1 MTNQTFNL
9 DLIPQGVPPIVHVS
23 QYDKGQ
29 TWEIH
34 LHENGIVF
42 PVPANTSAAI
52 QGTKPDNT
60 GFQFPAVI
68 TAGDNVVMFTLEQ
81 QMTVFSGDI
90 DCELVLVNGDDQVAT
105 INFILSVEPTTLDD
119 DTVISETQLPLIE
132 QAAELGA
139 VINNYATQIHADA
152 ETASTAAT
160 AATAAA
166 TSASA
171 DATTATAA
179 ADDATASKTAAASS
193 ASNAATSETN
203 AAASAMEAA
212 SSESNA
218 ATSEANAAASA
229 AEAARVA
236 ATDMTGAT
244 ASTAGTHGLV
254 PAPAAGDDTKF
265 LGGDGT
271 WKDVPAELSGLTDV
285 TLTSPVNG
293 QILRYDATAQKWR
306 NADLSYV
313 GMIIH
318 STTLDTEAKVKAVY
332 GGASWVKIEGVFL
345 LGESATHA
353 IGSTGGEETH
363 ILSANEMPSHAHGE
377 YINTSGGSRYPYT
390 LAGGGGE
397 SMAGNYFGSATPFGV
412 YTGQQ
417 CLTGA
422 TGGGQAHNNMPP
434 YKTVYIWERTA

>member
-1 MTNQTFNL
+1 MTSQTFNL
-9 DLIPQGVPPIVHVS
+9 DLIPQGVPPIIHVS

-52 QGTKPDNT
+52 QGTKPDST

-132 QAAELGA
+132 QAAELGT

-160 AATAAA
+160 SATSAAEDAAADAATATQAADDAQASQTAAA
-166 TSASA
+166 TSASN
-171 DATTATAA
+171 AA
-179 ADDATASKTAAASS
+179 ASEAAAASS
-193 ASNAATSETN
+193 ATS
-203 AAASAMEAA
+203 AAS
-212 SSESNA
+212 
-218 ATSEANAAASA
+218 SA
-229 AEAARVA
+229 AEAQAA
-236 ATDMTGAT
+236 IATDMTGAT

-285 TLTSPVNG
+285 DLASLSDG
-293 QILRYDATAQKWR
+293 QLLRYDATAQKWK
-306 NADLSYV
+306 NAELSYV

-318 STTLDTEAKVKAVY
+318 SSTLDTEAKVKAFY
-332 GGASWVKIEGVFL
+332 GGTSWTAIEGVFL
-345 LGESATHA
+345 LGTSSAHA

-363 ILSANEMPSHAHGE
+363 TLTIAEMPSHSHDV
-377 YINTSGGSRYPYT
+377 NSGATVFANGGANDVSQTAGSRTYT
-390 LAGGGGE
+390 YLGI
-397 SMAGNYFGSATPFGV
+397 NN
-412 YTGQQ
+412 
-417 CLTGA
+417 

>member
-34 LHENGIVF
+34 LYENGIVF

-52 QGTKPDNT
+52 QGTKPDST

-68 TAGDNVVMFTLEQ
+68 TAGDNVVTFTLEQ

-152 ETASTAAT
+152 ETASAAAT
-160 AATAAA
+160 AATSAAESTA
-166 TSASA
+166 A
-171 DATTATAA
+171 DAATATAA
-179 ADDATASKTAAASS
+179 ADDATASQTAAATS

-203 AAASAMEAA
+203 AAASATAAA
-212 SSESNA
+212 SS
-218 ATSEANAAASA
+218 ATSAAASA
-229 AEAARVA
+229 AAAQA
-236 ATDMTGAT
+236 AIATDMTGAT
-244 ASTAGTHGLV
+244 ASADGAHGLV
-254 PAPAAGDDTKF
+254 PQPLAGDEVKF
-265 LGGDGT
+265 LRGDGT
-271 WKDVPAELSGLTDV
+271 WASVVIP
-285 TLTSPVNG
+285 P
-293 QILRYDATAQKWR
+293 Q
-306 NADLSYV
+306 SYV

-318 STTLDTEAKVKAVY
+318 STTLDTEAKVIAQYGGTSWIQHSGYFLRGAASGVTANSATTTGGSDNAVVVKHTHTQEAHSHAPQSASHFVVY
-332 GGASWVKIEGVFL
+332 GAPTTQIIS
-345 LGESATHA
+345 
-353 IGSTGGEETH
+353 
-363 ILSANEMPSHAHGE
+363 
-377 YINTSGGSRYPYT
+377 TSGQGLDLQPRTSSVAPT
-390 LAGGGGE
+390 INE
-397 SMAGNYFGSATPFGV
+397 TGV
-412 YTGQQ
+412 DGTGKNIP
-417 CLTGA
+417 A
-422 TGGGQAHNNMPP
+422 
-434 YKTVYIWERTA
+434 YKSVYIWERTV

>member
-1 MTNQTFNL
+1 MTSQTFNL
-9 DLIPQGVPPIVHVS
+9 DLIPQGVPPIIHVS

-52 QGTKPDNT
+52 QGTKPDST

-105 INFILSVEPTTLDD
+105 INFVLSVEPTTLDD

-160 AATAAA
+160 SATSAAEDAAADAATATQAADDAQASQTAAA
-166 TSASA
+166 TSASN
-171 DATTATAA
+171 AA
-179 ADDATASKTAAASS
+179 ASEAAAASS
-193 ASNAATSETN
+193 ATS
-203 AAASAMEAA
+203 
-212 SSESNA
+212 
-218 ATSEANAAASA
+218 AAASA
-229 AEAARVA
+229 AEAQAA
-236 ATDMTGAT
+236 IATDMTGAT

-285 TLTSPVNG
+285 DLTSLSDG
-293 QILRYDATAQKWR
+293 QLLRYDATAQKWK
-306 NADLSYV
+306 NAELSYV

-318 STTLDTEAKVKAVY
+318 SSTLDTEAKVKAFY
-332 GGASWVKIEGVFL
+332 GGTSWTAIEGVFL
-345 LGESATHA
+345 LGTSSAHA

-363 ILSANEMPSHAHGE
+363 TLTIAEMPSHSHDV
-377 YINTSGGSRYPYT
+377 NSGATVFANGGANDVSQTAGSRTYT
-390 LAGGGGE
+390 YLGI
-397 SMAGNYFGSATPFGV
+397 NN
-412 YTGQQ
+412 
-417 CLTGA
+417 

>member
-1 MTNQTFNL
+1 MTSQTFNL
-9 DLIPQGVPPIVHVS
+9 DLIPQGVPPIIHVS

-52 QGTKPDNT
+52 QGTKPDST

-152 ETASTAAT
+152 ETASTAAQAATSAAEST
-160 AATAAA
+160 AADAATATQAADDAQASQTAAA
-166 TSASA
+166 T
-171 DATTATAA
+171 
-179 ADDATASKTAAASS
+179 S

-203 AAASAMEAA
+203 AAASATAAA
-212 SSESNA
+212 SSE
-218 ATSEANAAASA
+218 TNAAASA
-229 AEAARVA
+229 TEAARVA

-244 ASTAGTHGLV
+244 ASTAGAHGLV
-254 PAPAAGDDTKF
+254 PAPSAGDENKF
-265 LGGDGT
+265 LTGGGT
-271 WKDVPAELSGLTDV
+271 WANV
-285 TLTSPVNG
+285 TIPP
-293 QILRYDATAQKWR
+293 Q
-306 NADLSYV
+306 SYV
-313 GMIIH
+313 GMVIH
-318 STTLDTEAKVKAVY
+318 STTLDTEAKVIAQYGGTTWIQHSGYVLRGATSGVTANDATKTGGNDDAIVVKHTHTQQPHGHAPSNGTDFAVY
-332 GGASWVKIEGVFL
+332 G
-345 LGESATHA
+345 
-353 IGSTGGEETH
+353 TGGVNQFRFIGTED
-363 ILSANEMPSHAHGE
+363 N
-377 YINTSGGSRYPYT
+377 N
-390 LAGGGGE
+390 
-397 SMAGNYFGSATPFGV
+397 GNFV
-412 YTGQQ
+412 
-417 CLTGA
+417 GA
-422 TGGGQAHNNMPP
+422 TNVVTAINNETGEDGTNKNVPN
-434 YKTVYIWERTA
+434 YKSVYIWERTV

>member
-1 MTNQTFNL
+1 MTSQTFNL
-9 DLIPQGVPPIVHVS
+9 DLIPQGVPPIIHVS

-34 LHENGIVF
+34 LYENGIVF

-52 QGTKPDNT
+52 QGTKPDST

-68 TAGDNVVMFTLEQ
+68 SAGDNVVTFTLEQ

-160 AATAAA
+160 AATSAAESAAA
-166 TSASA
+166 
-171 DATTATAA
+171 DAATATQA
-179 ADDATASKTAAASS
+179 ADDAQASQTAAATS

-203 AAASAMEAA
+203 AAASATAAAGSA
-212 SSESNA
+212 SSA
-218 ATSEANAAASA
+218 AQEATNAAASA

-244 ASTAGTHGLV
+244 ASAAGTHGLV
-254 PAPAAGDDTKF
+254 PAPAAGDENKF
-265 LGGDGT
+265 LTG
-271 WKDVPAELSGLTDV
+271 SGAWANV
-285 TLTSPVNG
+285 TIPP
-293 QILRYDATAQKWR
+293 Q
-306 NADLSYV
+306 SYV
-313 GMIIH
+313 GMVIH
-318 STTLDTEAKVKAVY
+318 STTLDTEAKVIAQY
-332 GGASWVKIEGVFL
+332 GGNTWIQHSGYMLRGAASGVVANSAIKTGGDDNAVVVQHNHNVRTRL
-345 LGESATHA
+345 LNGDGDGEYGFAGALVTQVTGAQFTQGGNITNLPAAQGVSVLNAGESGTNKN
-353 IGSTGGEETH
+353 I
-363 ILSANEMPSHAHGE
+363 P
-377 YINTSGGSRYPYT
+377 
-390 LAGGGGE
+390 
-397 SMAGNYFGSATPFGV
+397 NYKS
-412 YTGQQ
+412 
-417 CLTGA
+417 
-422 TGGGQAHNNMPP
+422 
-434 YKTVYIWERTA
+434 VYIWERTV

>member
-1 MTNQTFNL
+1 MTSQTFNL
-9 DLIPQGVPPIVHVS
+9 DLIPQGVPPIIHVS

-52 QGTKPDNT
+52 QGTKPDST

-139 VINNYATQIHADA
+139 VINNYSTQIHADA

-160 AATAAA
+160 TATAAA

-171 DATTATAA
+171 DAATATAA
-179 ADDATASKTAAASS
+179 ADDATASKTAAARS

-203 AAASAMEAA
+203 AAASATAEA
-212 SSESNA
+212 SSASSA
-218 ATSEANAAASA
+218 AQEATNAAASA
-229 AEAARVA
+229 AAAQA
-236 ATDMTGAT
+236 AIATDMTGAT
-244 ASTAGTHGLV
+244 ASAAGAHGLV
-254 PAPAAGDDTKF
+254 PAPSAGDNTKF

-271 WKDVPAELSGLTDV
+271 WKAVPAALSGLTDV
-285 TLTSPVNG
+285 ALTSPANG
-293 QILRYDATAQKWR
+293 QLLGYDATAQKWK
-306 NADLSYV
+306 NFTPSLLSGV
-313 GMIIH
+313 AKQIG
-318 STTLDTEAKVKAVY
+318 TLDGVPVFKLVKKAN
-332 GGASWVKIEGVFL
+332 ALITDLGVAFDEIL
-345 LGESATHA
+345 ELNVLVRG
-353 IGSTGGEETH
+353 IGSNQWRS
-363 ILSANEMPSHAHGE
+363 IPWLYVFDANGTDNYGDA
-377 YINTSGGSRYPYT
+377 TW
-390 LAGGGGE
+390 AGGVTVSQDGTVFWQAGGVI
-397 SMAGNYFGSATPFGV
+397 STVDRCIVTVV
-412 YTGQQ
+412 YTKQS
-417 CLTGA
+417 
-422 TGGGQAHNNMPP
+422 NS
-434 YKTVYIWERTA
+434 

>member
-1 MTNQTFNL
+1 MTSQTFNL
-9 DLIPQGVPPIVHVS
+9 DLIPQGVPPIIHVS

-52 QGTKPDNT
+52 QGTKPDST

-105 INFILSVEPTTLDD
+105 INFVLSVEPTTLDD

-160 AATAAA
+160 SATSAAEDAAADAATATQAADDAQASQTAAA
-166 TSASA
+166 TSASN
-171 DATTATAA
+171 AA
-179 ADDATASKTAAASS
+179 ASEAAAASS
-193 ASNAATSETN
+193 ATS
-203 AAASAMEAA
+203 
-212 SSESNA
+212 
-218 ATSEANAAASA
+218 AAASA
-229 AEAARVA
+229 AEAQAA
-236 ATDMTGAT
+236 IATDMTGAT

-285 TLTSPVNG
+285 DLTSLSDG
-293 QILRYDATAQKWR
+293 QLLRYDATAQKWK
-306 NADLSYV
+306 NAELSYV

-318 STTLDTEAKVKAVY
+318 SSTLDTEAKVKAFY
-332 GGASWVKIEGVFL
+332 GGTSWTAIEGVFL
-345 LGESATHA
+345 LGTSSAHA

-363 ILSANEMPSHAHGE
+363 TLTIAEMPSHSHDV
-377 YINTSGGSRYPYT
+377 NSGATVFANGGANDVSQVTGSRTYT
-390 LAGGGGE
+390 YLDI
-397 SMAGNYFGSATPFGV
+397 NN
-412 YTGQQ
+412 
-417 CLTGA
+417 

>member
-52 QGTKPDNT
+52 QGTKPDST

-68 TAGDNVVMFTLEQ
+68 SAGDNVVTFTLEQ

-105 INFILSVEPTTLDD
+105 INFILSVEPAALDD

-152 ETASTAAT
+152 ETASTAADD
-160 AATAAA
+160 ATSAA

-179 ADDATASKTAAASS
+179 ADDATASKTAAATS

-203 AAASAMEAA
+203 AAASATAAA

-218 ATSEANAAASA
+218 AASA
-229 AEAARVA
+229 AAAQA
-236 ATDMTGAT
+236 AIATDMTGAT
-244 ASTAGTHGLV
+244 ASAAGAHGLV
-254 PAPAAGDDTKF
+254 PAPSAGDNSKF
-265 LGGDGT
+265 LRGDGT
-271 WKDVPAELSGLTDV
+271 WANVVIP
-285 TLTSPVNG
+285 P
-293 QILRYDATAQKWR
+293 Q
-306 NADLSYV
+306 SYV
-313 GMIIH
+313 GMVIH
-318 STTLDTEAKVKAVY
+318 STTLDTEAKVIAQY
-332 GGASWVKIEGVFL
+332 GGTAWIQHSGYMLRGATSGVAAN
-345 LGESATHA
+345 SAFK
-353 IGSTGGEETH
+353 TGGDDNAIVVQH
-363 ILSANEMPSHAHGE
+363 SH
-377 YINTSGGSRYPYT
+377 NVRTR
-390 LAGGGGE
+390 LLNGGGE
-397 SMAGNYFGSATPFGV
+397 GEYGFAGAWVTQV
-412 YTGQQ
+412 
-417 CLTGA
+417 TGA
-422 TGGGQAHNNMPP
+422 QFTLGGNVTNLPAVQGVSVLDAGESGTNKNIPN
-434 YKTVYIWERTA
+434 YKSVYIWERTV

>member
-1 MTNQTFNL
+1 MTSQTFNL
-9 DLIPQGVPPIVHVS
+9 DLIPQGVPPIIHVS

-139 VINNYATQIHADA
+139 VINNYATQIHTDA

-160 AATAAA
+160 AATSAAESTA
-166 TSASA
+166 A
-171 DATTATAA
+171 DVATATQA
-179 ADDATASKTAAASS
+179 ADDAQASQTAAATS

-203 AAASAMEAA
+203 AAASANAAA
-212 SSESNA
+212 SFE
-218 ATSEANAAASA
+218 TNAAASA
-229 AEAARVA
+229 AAAQA
-236 ATDMTGAT
+236 AIATDMTGAT
-244 ASTAGTHGLV
+244 ASAAGIHGLV
-254 PAPAAGDDTKF
+254 PAPSAGDENKF
-265 LGGDGT
+265 LTGGGT
-271 WKDVPAELSGLTDV
+271 WANVVIP
-285 TLTSPVNG
+285 P
-293 QILRYDATAQKWR
+293 Q
-306 NADLSYV
+306 SYV
-313 GMIIH
+313 GMVIH
-318 STTLDTEAKVKAVY
+318 STTLDTEAKVKAQY
-332 GGASWVKIEGVFL
+332 GGVTWIQHSGYMLMGATSGVTANDATKTGGSDTHSHALNNGFAEAIATGGYFYEKYTQVSGRQYSIKFPVGAQEVS
-345 LGESATHA
+345 GESAADYVIPLGGNTNSE
-353 IGSTGGEETH
+353 ST
-363 ILSANEMPSHAHGE
+363 LPS
-377 YINTSGGSRYPYT
+377 
-390 LAGGGGE
+390 
-397 SMAGNYFGSATPFGV
+397 
-412 YTGQQ
+412 
-417 CLTGA
+417 
-422 TGGGQAHNNMPP
+422 
-434 YKTVYIWERTA
+434 YKSVYIWERTV

>member
-1 MTNQTFNL
+1 MTSQTFNL
-9 DLIPQGVPPIVHVS
+9 DLIPQGVPPIIHVS

-29 TWEIH
+29 AWEIH

-52 QGTKPDNT
+52 QGTKPDST

-152 ETASTAAT
+152 ETASTAAS
-160 AATAAA
+160 AATSAA

-171 DATTATAA
+171 YATTATAA
-179 ADDATASKTAAASS
+179 ADDATASKTAAATS

-203 AAASAMEAA
+203 AAASASTAA
-212 SSESNA
+212 SS
-218 ATSEANAAASA
+218 ATDAAASA
-229 AEAARVA
+229 AEAARLA

-254 PAPAAGDDTKF
+254 PAPAAGDENKF
-265 LGGDGT
+265 LTGSGT
-271 WKDVPAELSGLTDV
+271 WANV
-285 TLTSPVNG
+285 TIPP
-293 QILRYDATAQKWR
+293 Q
-306 NADLSYV
+306 SYV
-313 GMIIH
+313 GMVIH
-318 STTLDTEAKVKAVY
+318 STTLDTEAKVIAQY
-332 GGASWVKIEGVFL
+332 GGTAWAAIEGMFL
-345 LGESATHA
+345 LGSSPAHTV
-353 IGSTGGEETH
+353 GSTGGEETH
-363 ILSANEMPSHAHGE
+363 TLTIDEIPPHSHSFNAGATCFADGGT
-377 YINTSGGSRYPYT
+377 NDVSQGAGSRSYQY
-390 LAGGGGE
+390 LAI
-397 SMAGNYFGSATPFGV
+397 GN
-412 YTGQQ
+412 
-417 CLTGA
+417 

-434 YKTVYIWERTA
+434 YKVVYIWERTA

>member
-1 MTNQTFNL
+1 MTSQTFNL
-9 DLIPQGVPPIVHVS
+9 DLIPQGVPPIIHVS

-34 LHENGIVF
+34 LYENGIVF

-52 QGTKPDNT
+52 QGTKPDST

-68 TAGDNVVMFTLEQ
+68 SVGDNVVTFTLEQ

-160 AATAAA
+160 AATSAA

-179 ADDATASKTAAASS
+179 ADDATASKTAAATS

-203 AAASAMEAA
+203 AAASATAAA
-212 SSESNA
+212 SS
-218 ATSEANAAASA
+218 ASA
-229 AEAARVA
+229 AESAAQTAQA
-236 ATDMTGAT
+236 AMNGKLSTYADDSTQWDT
-244 ASTAGTHGLV
+244 TPTAGS
-254 PAPAAGDDTKF
+254 TK
-265 LGGDGT
+265 
-271 WKDVPAELSGLTDV
+271 
-285 TLTSPVNG
+285 PV
-293 QILRYDATAQKWR
+293 
-306 NADLSYV
+306 
-313 GMIIH
+313 
-318 STTLDTEAKVKAVY
+318 
-332 GGASWVKIEGVFL
+332 
-345 LGESATHA
+345 
-353 IGSTGGEETH
+353 
-363 ILSANEMPSHAHGE
+363 
-377 YINTSGGSRYPYT
+377 TSGGIEAEFSNVKNDITAINNNIDDLESVEWTQFGTDYT
-390 LAGGGGE
+390 
-397 SMAGNYFGSATPFGV
+397 FTP
-412 YTGQQ
+412 T
-417 CLTGA
+417 A
-422 TGGGQAHNNMPP
+422 AGQAYINHSFGAVPQGAKRVAISQSQVGDIETFAELFKGHATCITEFSQTASLATWTSNNVVNVSYVRVSGTNAVT
-434 YKTVYIWERTA
+434 YKAFYK

>member
-34 LHENGIVF
+34 LYENGIVF

-52 QGTKPDNT
+52 QGTKPDST

-68 TAGDNVVMFTLEQ
+68 TAGDNVVTFTLEQ

-152 ETASTAAT
+152 ETSSAAAT
-160 AATAAA
+160 AATSAAESTAADAA
-166 TSASA
+166 T
-171 DATTATAA
+171 ATQA
-179 ADDATASKTAAASS
+179 ADDAQASQTAAATS

-203 AAASAMEAA
+203 AAASATAAA
-212 SSESNA
+212 SSASSA
-218 ATSEANAAASA
+218 AQEATNAAASA
-229 AEAARVA
+229 AAAQA
-236 ATDMTGAT
+236 AIATDMTGAT
-244 ASTAGTHGLV
+244 ASTAGAHGLV
-254 PAPAAGDDTKF
+254 PAPSAGDNTKF

-271 WKDVPAELSGLTDV
+271 WKAVPAALSGLTDV
-285 TLTSPVNG
+285 VLTNPANG
-293 QILRYDATAQKWR
+293 QLLRYDATVHKWK
-306 NADLSYV
+306 NAGVD
-313 GMIIH
+313 
-318 STTLDTEAKVKAVY
+318 STPT
-332 GGASWVKIEGVFL
+332 
-345 LGESATHA
+345 
-353 IGSTGGEETH
+353 
-363 ILSANEMPSHAHGE
+363 ANSS
-377 YINTSGGSRYPYT
+377 NLVSSGGVK
-390 LAGGGGE
+390 
-397 SMAGNYFGSATPFGV
+397 SAIDALFHPKSFT
-412 YTGQQ
+412 Y
-417 CLTGA
+417 TGA
-422 TGGGQAHNNMPP
+422 TSAAGTLGIEASALPSDFHCVIGVQTSSVSGSEYIVQYAAAMFGVFNYAPPHNPYFGQVTA
-434 YKTVYIWERTA
+434 TFWYI

>member
-1 MTNQTFNL
+1 MTSQTFNL

-52 QGTKPDNT
+52 QGTKPDST

-105 INFILSVEPTTLDD
+105 INFVLSVEPTTLDD

-139 VINNYATQIHADA
+139 VINNYATQIHTDA

-160 AATAAA
+160 SATSAAEDAAADAATATQAADDAQASQTAAA
-166 TSASA
+166 TSASN
-171 DATTATAA
+171 AA
-179 ADDATASKTAAASS
+179 ASEAAAASS
-193 ASNAATSETN
+193 ATS
-203 AAASAMEAA
+203 
-212 SSESNA
+212 
-218 ATSEANAAASA
+218 AAASA
-229 AEAARVA
+229 AEAQAA
-236 ATDMTGAT
+236 IATDMTGAT

-285 TLTSPVNG
+285 DLTSLSDG
-293 QILRYDATAQKWR
+293 QLLRYDATAQKWK
-306 NADLSYV
+306 NAELSYV

-318 STTLDTEAKVKAVY
+318 SSTLDTEAKVKAFY
-332 GGASWVKIEGVFL
+332 GGTSWTAIEGVFL
-345 LGESATHA
+345 LGTSSAHA

-363 ILSANEMPSHAHGE
+363 TLTIAEMPSHSHDV
-377 YINTSGGSRYPYT
+377 NSGATVFANGGANDVSQTAGSRTYT
-390 LAGGGGE
+390 YLGI
-397 SMAGNYFGSATPFGV
+397 NN
-412 YTGQQ
+412 
-417 CLTGA
+417 

>member
-1 MTNQTFNL
+1 MTSQTFNL
-9 DLIPQGVPPIVHVS
+9 DLIPQGVPPIIHVS

-52 QGTKPDNT
+52 QGTKPDST

-68 TAGDNVVMFTLEQ
+68 SAGDNVVTFTLEQ

-119 DTVISETQLPLIE
+119 DTIISETQLPLIE
-132 QAAELGA
+132 QAAELGT
-139 VINNYATQIHADA
+139 VINNYSTQIHADA
-152 ETASTAAT
+152 ETASAAAT
-160 AATAAA
+160 AATSATESTAADAA
-166 TSASA
+166 T
-171 DATTATAA
+171 ATQA
-179 ADDATASKTAAASS
+179 ADDAAASQTAAASS

-203 AAASAMEAA
+203 AAASASAAA
-212 SSESNA
+212 SSES
-218 ATSEANAAASA
+218 NAAASA

-271 WKDVPAELSGLTDV
+271 WKDVPAELSGLSDV
-285 TLTSPVNG
+285 TLTNPTDG
-293 QILRYDATAQKWR
+293 QLLRYDATEQKWK
-306 NADLSYV
+306 NTELSYI

-318 STTLDTEAKVKAVY
+318 STTLDTAAKVKAFY
-332 GGASWVKIEGVFL
+332 GGSTWVKIEGKFL
-345 LGESATHA
+345 LGTSSSHA
-353 IGSTGGEETH
+353 INTTGGAETVTLTTNQ
-363 ILSANEMPSHAHGE
+363 IPSHNHGVCAGAGMIAFKNNAGNE
-377 YINTSGGSRYPYT
+377 DPTIKTGSRAAVNLWVT
-390 LAGGGGE
+390 DNA
-397 SMAGNYFGSATPFGV
+397 
-412 YTGQQ
+412 
-417 CLTGA
+417 
-422 TGGGQAHNNMPP
+422 GGGQAHNNMPP
-434 YKTVYIWERTA
+434 FKTVYIWERTA

>member
-1 MTNQTFNL
+1 MTSQTFNL

-29 TWEIH
+29 TWDIH

-68 TAGDNVVMFTLEQ
+68 SAGDNVVTFTLEQ

-105 INFILSVEPTTLDD
+105 INFVLSVEPTTLDD

-139 VINNYATQIHADA
+139 VINNYATQIHTDA

-160 AATAAA
+160 TATSAA

-179 ADDATASKTAAASS
+179 AEDATASKTAAATS

-203 AAASAMEAA
+203 AAASATAAA
-212 SSESNA
+212 SSASSA
-218 ATSEANAAASA
+218 AQEATNAAASA
-229 AEAARVA
+229 AAAQA
-236 ATDMTGAT
+236 AIATDMTGAT

-254 PAPAAGDDTKF
+254 PAPSAGDNVKF

-285 TLTSPVNG
+285 VLTNPADG
-293 QILRYDATAQKWR
+293 QLLRYNATTQKWE
-306 NADLSYV
+306 NAGVDNSPTAN
-313 GMIIH
+313 
-318 STTLDTEAKVKAVY
+318 STNLV
-332 GGASWVKIEGVFL
+332 S
-345 LGESATHA
+345 
-353 IGSTGGEETH
+353 
-363 ILSANEMPSHAHGE
+363 
-377 YINTSGGSRYPYT
+377 SGGVKTAIDDISSQISK
-390 LAGGGGE
+390 LANTK
-397 SMAGNYFGSATPFGV
+397 SVT
-412 YTGQQ
+412 
-417 CLTGA
+417 
-422 TGGGQAHNNMPP
+422 NNPI
-434 YKTVYIWERTA
+434 YWNCNKNRTCCKSGKLRFIQMHQTNSYCPQIFIF

>member
-1 MTNQTFNL
+1 MTSQTFNL
-9 DLIPQGVPPIVHVS
+9 DLIPQGVPPIIHVS

-68 TAGDNVVMFTLEQ
+68 TAGDNVVTFTLEQ

-160 AATAAA
+160 AATSAAESTA
-166 TSASA
+166 A
-171 DATTATAA
+171 DVATATQA
-179 ADDATASKTAAASS
+179 ADDAQASQTAAATS

-203 AAASAMEAA
+203 AAASATAAA

-218 ATSEANAAASA
+218 AASA
-229 AEAARVA
+229 AAAQA
-236 ATDMTGAT
+236 AIATDMTGAT
-244 ASTAGTHGLV
+244 ASAAGTHGLV
-254 PAPAAGDDTKF
+254 PAPSAGDNDKF

-285 TLTSPVNG
+285 VLTNPADG
-293 QILRYDATAQKWR
+293 QLLRYDATEQKWK
-306 NADLSYV
+306 NAGVDNAPTANSSNLVNSGGVYSIIGALIKKTVASANIDLT
-313 GMIIH
+313 GKA
-318 STTLDTEAKVKAVY
+318 TLESVQAFLTSSLAGYTPIAF
-332 GGASWVKIEGVFL
+332 SWVLDSYAGQTNGYF
-345 LGESATHA
+345 ESVT
-353 IGSTGGEETH
+353 
-363 ILSANEMPSHAHGE
+363 M
-377 YINTSGGSRYPYT
+377 TSGSFSVNG
-390 LAGGGGE
+390 
-397 SMAGNYFGSATPFGV
+397 FFSAINDQGKRPHTIDIHIVWIKNEF
-412 YTGQQ
+412 
-417 CLTGA
+417 LS
-422 TGGGQAHNNMPP
+422 
-434 YKTVYIWERTA
+434 

>member
-29 TWEIH
+29 TWDIH

-52 QGTKPDNT
+52 QGTKPDST

-68 TAGDNVVMFTLEQ
+68 TEGDNVVTFTLEQ

-152 ETASTAAT
+152 ATASTAAT
-160 AATAAA
+160 TATSAAESTAADAATA
-166 TSASA
+166 TQ
-171 DATTATAA
+171 A
-179 ADDATASKTAAASS
+179 ADDALASQTAAASS

-203 AAASAMEAA
+203 AAASASAAA

-218 ATSEANAAASA
+218 ATSESNAAASA

-271 WKDVPAELSGLTDV
+271 WKDVPVELSRLTDV
-285 TLTSPVNG
+285 TLTSPTDG
-293 QILRYDATAQKWR
+293 QLLKYDATAQKWK
-306 NADLSYV
+306 NYTPD
-313 GMIIH
+313 
-318 STTLDTEAKVKAVY
+318 KVLTA
-332 GGASWVKIEGVFL
+332 
-345 LGESATHA
+345 
-353 IGSTGGEETH
+353 
-363 ILSANEMPSHAHGE
+363 
-377 YINTSGGSRYPYT
+377 T
-390 LAGGGGE
+390 LA
-397 SMAGNYFGSATPFGV
+397 ANATSVTFTDATITSDCIIEI
-412 YTGQQ
+412 YTDKVGLNWTAIDDSTVGTLVITFPAQS
-417 CLTGA
+417 TA
-422 TGGGQAHNNMPP
+422 T
-434 YKTVYIWERTA
+434 TVKLIVRG

>member
-1 MTNQTFNL
+1 MTSQTFNL
-9 DLIPQGVPPIVHVS
+9 DLIPQGVPPIIHVS

-52 QGTKPDNT
+52 QGTKPDST

-68 TAGDNVVMFTLEQ
+68 TAGDNVVTFTLEQ

-152 ETASTAAT
+152 QTASTAAT
-160 AATAAA
+160 VA
-166 TSASA
+166 TSAAESTAA
-171 DATTATAA
+171 DAATATAA
-179 ADDATASKTAAASS
+179 ADDATASKTAAATS

-203 AAASAMEAA
+203 AAASATAAA
-212 SSESNA
+212 SSASSAAQEATNA
-218 ATSEANAAASA
+218 AASATDAAASA
-229 AEAARVA
+229 AEAARLA

-271 WKDVPAELSGLTDV
+271 WKDVPAELSRLTDV
-285 TLTSPVNG
+285 VLTNPADG
-293 QILRYDATAQKWR
+293 QLLRYDATAQKWK
-306 NADLSYV
+306 NYTPTEPVGEVLSNYTITANIGV
-313 GMIIH
+313 SGIFVARY
-318 STTLDTEAKVKAVY
+318 AKVVMVSVTIAP
-332 GGASWVKIEGVFL
+332 A
-345 LGESATHA
+345 
-353 IGSTGGEETH
+353 STGWITIATGLPVPLTG
-363 ILSANEMPSHAHGE
+363 SPNTAGTSDGDGHAMSN
-377 YINTSGGSRYPYT
+377 ICR
-390 LAGGGGE
+390 
-397 SMAGNYFGSATPFGV
+397 V
-412 YTGQQ
+412 IYTGELQMYVTDQ
-417 CLTGA
+417 NIA
-422 TGGGQAHNNMPP
+422 T
-434 YKTVYIWERTA
+434 YTITYICV

>member
-9 DLIPQGVPPIVHVS
+9 DLIPQGVPPIIHVS

-34 LHENGIVF
+34 LYENGIVF
-42 PVPANTSAAI
+42 PVPVNTSAAI
-52 QGTKPDNT
+52 QGTKPDST

-68 TAGDNVVMFTLEQ
+68 TAGDNVVTFTLEQ

-160 AATAAA
+160 AATSAAESAAA
-166 TSASA
+166 
-171 DATTATAA
+171 DAATATQA
-179 ADDATASKTAAASS
+179 ADDAQASQTAAATS

-203 AAASAMEAA
+203 AAASATAAA
-212 SSESNA
+212 SSATDA
-218 ATSEANAAASA
+218 AASATDAAASA
-229 AEAARVA
+229 AEAARLA

-271 WKDVPAELSGLTDV
+271 WKDVPAELSGLSDV
-285 TLTSPVNG
+285 TLTNPTDG
-293 QILRYDATAQKWR
+293 QLLRYDATEQKWK
-306 NADLSYV
+306 NYTPAEPAGEVLSNY
-313 GMIIH
+313 
-318 STTLDTEAKVKAVY
+318 TTTANIGISGIFVARYGKVVMV
-332 GGASWVKIEGVFL
+332 SV
-345 LGESATHA
+345 A
-353 IGSTGGEETH
+353 IAPASTGWITIASGLPAPLTG
-363 ILSANEMPSHAHGE
+363 SPNAVG
-377 YINTSGGSRYPYT
+377 TSD
-390 LAGGGGE
+390 
-397 SMAGNYFGSATPFGV
+397 GNGRAMSNICRV
-412 YTGQQ
+412 IYTGELQMYVTDQ
-417 CLTGA
+417 DIA
-422 TGGGQAHNNMPP
+422 T
-434 YKTVYIWERTA
+434 YTITYICS

>member
-52 QGTKPDNT
+52 QGTKPDST

-68 TAGDNVVMFTLEQ
+68 TADSNVVTFTLEQ

-160 AATAAA
+160 AATSAAESTATDAA
-166 TSASA
+166 T
-171 DATTATAA
+171 ATQA
-179 ADDATASKTAAASS
+179 ADDAQASQTAAVTS

-203 AAASAMEAA
+203 AAASASAAA
-212 SSESNA
+212 SSATNA
-218 ATSEANAAASA
+218 AQEATNAAASA
-229 AEAARVA
+229 AEAARLA

-254 PAPAAGDDTKF
+254 PAPSAGDNDKF

-271 WKDVPAELSGLTDV
+271 WKDVPAELSGLSDV
-285 TLTSPVNG
+285 TLTNPTDG
-293 QILRYDATAQKWR
+293 QLLRYDATEQKWK
-306 NADLSYV
+306 NYTPAEPVGEVLSNYTITANIGISGIFV
-313 GMIIH
+313 ARYG
-318 STTLDTEAKVKAVY
+318 KVVMVSVTIAP
-332 GGASWVKIEGVFL
+332 A
-345 LGESATHA
+345 
-353 IGSTGGEETH
+353 STGWIIIASGLPAPLTGSPNTVGTSDE
-363 ILSANEMPSHAHGE
+363 NAHVMSN
-377 YINTSGGSRYPYT
+377 ICR
-390 LAGGGGE
+390 
-397 SMAGNYFGSATPFGV
+397 V
-412 YTGQQ
+412 IYTGELQMYVTDQ
-417 CLTGA
+417 NIA
-422 TGGGQAHNNMPP
+422 T
-434 YKTVYIWERTA
+434 YTITYICS

>member
-1 MTNQTFNL
+1 MTSQTFNL
-9 DLIPQGVPPIVHVS
+9 DLIPQGVPPIIHVS

-68 TAGDNVVMFTLEQ
+68 TAGDNVVTFTLEQ

-105 INFILSVEPTTLDD
+105 INFVLSVEPTTLDD

-160 AATAAA
+160 AATSAAESAAA
-166 TSASA
+166 
-171 DATTATAA
+171 DAATATAA
-179 ADDATASKTAAASS
+179 ADDATASQTAAATSETNAAASASAAASS
-193 ASNAATSETN
+193 ESNAATSETN
-203 AAASAMEAA
+203 AAASAE
-212 SSESNA
+212 
-218 ATSEANAAASA
+218 
-229 AEAARVA
+229 EAARLA

-244 ASTAGTHGLV
+244 ANADGMHGLV
-254 PAPAAGDDTKF
+254 PQPLTGDEAKF
-265 LGGDGT
+265 LRGDGT
-271 WKDVPAELSGLTDV
+271 WASVVIPPQSH
-285 TLTSPVNG
+285 
-293 QILRYDATAQKWR
+293 
-306 NADLSYV
+306 V

-318 STTLDTEAKVKAVY
+318 STTLDTEAKVIAQYGGATWIQHSGYFLRGAASGVTANSATTTGGSDNAVVVKHTHTQEAHSHSPQNASHFAVY
-332 GGASWVKIEGVFL
+332 GAPTTQVVS
-345 LGESATHA
+345 
-353 IGSTGGEETH
+353 
-363 ILSANEMPSHAHGE
+363 
-377 YINTSGGSRYPYT
+377 TSGQGLDLQPRTNSVAPT
-390 LAGGGGE
+390 INE
-397 SMAGNYFGSATPFGV
+397 TGV
-412 YTGQQ
+412 DGTGKNIP
-417 CLTGA
+417 A
-422 TGGGQAHNNMPP
+422 
-434 YKTVYIWERTA
+434 YKSVYIWERTV